1 MRYVEPTMNETASP
15 TQIAHILFLDIVGW
29 SRESINAQGRLLA
42 ELSRLVTECPTYSMA
57 KEAGHLMAFPSGDGM
72 WILFS
77 GDLAGPARCATELAG
92 LLRHTPGLAVRMGIH
107 SGPVRFQTDI
117 AGTKTVVGDGINMA
131 KRVMDMGDD
140 GHIVL
145 SSQYASWLRQFEEW
159 APHVLE
165 LGEGVT
171 KHGERLQLYTLVS
184 DRFGRADA
192 SSHVRPAAPPE
203 RPSAPTVRRR
213 IVVVYKRHA
222 QPDDQVLAMLETALT
237 QDGHEIFID
246 RHLKI
251 GVEWAKAIEEKIRA
265 ADAVVAIVSDAAMG
279 SEMLEYE
286 LETAY
291 DEHRKRGKPYLLP
304 IRVGADKTVEG
315 PVGTYINGLNF
326 SVWQSS
332 RDNSKVIGEIRT
344 ALTEEPKPAAP
355 ERPLEPVGGAV
366 PPDSPF
372 YAERQ
377 TDADFIR
384 ALRANESIILVKGP
398 RQMGK
403 TSLIGRGAKLVRELG
418 WRQASTDFQKLS
430 TSQMGSD
437 DAFYRLLAAT
447 LARQLKFKYDFAE
460 EWLDVFGA
468 NMNMDNFIR
477 AALEESDEPLVWFM
491 DEGDKL
497 FGVPFASDFFGLVR
511 SWHNSRATEPGGPW
525 SRLTVVIGYATEA
538 HLFIQD
544 LNQSPFNVGRQIPL
558 QPFNPDQVWDLNE
571 RYGTP
576 IRQRADSDAL
586 HALVGGQPFLTRR
599 ALDVLARGQMDFATL
614 MATADREDGAFG
626 DHLKRILIS
635 VSQLPSVFQALR
647 ESLTH
652 PDMTTQTDGF
662 QRLLAA
668 GVLKQTPDNRVVLA
682 CELYRRYLSAHV

>member
-1 MRYVEPTMNETASP
+1 MMTNEPQSP

-42 ELSRLVTECPTYSMA
+42 ELSRLVTECPTYQMCKA
-57 KEAGHLMAFPSGDGM
+57 AGHLMAFPSGDGM
-72 WILFS
+72 WILFNA
-77 GDLAGPARCATELAG
+77 DLAAPARCAAELAR
-92 LLRHTPGLAVRMGIH
+92 LLRQTPGLSVRMGIH
-107 SGPVRFQTDI
+107 SGPVRYQTDI
-117 AGTKTVVGDGINMA
+117 AGTQTVVGDGINMA

-145 SSQYASWLRQFEEW
+145 SSQYASWLKQFDEW
-159 APHVLE
+159 APLVRE
-165 LGEGVT
+165 LGQGVT
-171 KHGERLQLYTLVS
+171 KHGEKLELYTLVS
-184 DRFGRADA
+184 DQFGRADA
-192 SSHVRPAAPPE
+192 SSHVRSAAPS
-203 RPSAPTVRRR
+203 SAPPPKPKAEKSMRL
-213 IVVVYKRHA
+213 VVVYKRNA
-222 QPDDQVLAMLETALT
+222 QPDDQVLAMLEHTLET
-237 QDGHEIFID
+237 DGHDVFID

-265 ADAVVAIVSDAAMG
+265 ADAVIAIVSDSAMG

-286 LETAY
+286 IETAY

-304 IRVGADKTVEG
+304 IRVGADKKVEG
-315 PVGTYINGLNF
+315 PIGVYINGLNF
-326 SVWQSS
+326 SVWQGP
-332 RDNSKVIGEIRT
+332 RDNERVADEIRR
-344 ALTEEPKPAAP
+344 AIAEEPKPEATD
-355 ERPLEPVGGAV
+355 RQLEPVGGAV

-372 YAERQ
+372 YTERMSDVEF
-377 TDADFIR
+377 TKAV
-384 ALRANESIILVKGP
+384 RANESIILVKGP

-418 WRQASTDFQKLS
+418 WRQVSTDFQKLS
-430 TSQMGSD
+430 TSQMASD
-437 DAFYRLLAAT
+437 DSFYKLLAAT

-460 EWLDVFGA
+460 EWMDVFGA
-468 NMNMDNFIR
+468 NMNMDNFVR
-477 AALEESDEPLVWFM
+477 ALLDAADEPLVWFM

-511 SWHNSRATEPGGPW
+511 SWHNSRATEPDGPW
-525 SRLTVVIGYATEA
+525 SRFTVVIGYATEA

-558 QPFNPDQVWDLNE
+558 QPFNVDQLWDLNE

-576 IRQRADSDAL
+576 VKQRADAEAL
-586 HALVGGQPFLTRR
+586 HNLVGGQPFLTRR
-599 ALDVLARGQMDFATL
+599 ALDVLARGQMDFSTL
-614 MATADREDGAFG
+614 MATAGRDDGAFG

-635 VSQLPSVFQALR
+635 VTQLPSVHDALR

-662 QRLLAA
+662 QRLLAS
-668 GVLKQTPDNRVVLA
+668 GVLKQTSDNRVVLA
-682 CELYRRYLSAHV
+682 CELYRRYLGAHV

>member
-1 MRYVEPTMNETASP
+1 MTNEAHAQ

-42 ELSRLVTECPTYSMA
+42 DLSRLVTECPTFQA
-57 KEAGHLMAFPSGDGM
+57 VKAAGELMAFPSGDGM
-72 WILFS
+72 WILFKS
-77 GDLAGPARCATELAG
+77 DLTGPARCATELAQ
-92 LLRHTPGLAVRMGIH
+92 LLRTGVGPAVRMGIH

-117 AGTKTVVGDGINMA
+117 AGTQTVVGDGINMA

-145 SSQYASWLRQFEEW
+145 SSQYASWLKQFDEW
-159 APHVLE
+159 SSSVQP
-165 LGEGVT
+165 LGQGVT
-171 KHGERLQLYTLVS
+171 KHGEKLELFTLVS
-184 DRFGRADA
+184 DRFGRAEP
-192 SSHVRPAAPPE
+192 SSHVSAASAAPSRVASE
-203 RPSAPTVRRR
+203 KALRL
-213 IVVVYKRHA
+213 VVLYKRNA
-222 QPDDQVLAMLETALT
+222 QPDDQVLALLEQALES
-237 QDGHEIFID
+237 DGHDVFID

-251 GVEWAKAIEEKIRA
+251 GVEWAKAIEDKIRA
-265 ADAVVAIVSDAAMG
+265 ADGVIAIVSDSSLG

-304 IRVGADKTVEG
+304 IRVGADKRVDG
-315 PVGTYINGLNF
+315 PIGAYINGLNF

-332 RDNSKVIGEIRT
+332 RDNDRVISEIRR
-344 ALTEEPKPAAP
+344 ALTEEPKQAP
-355 ERPLEPVGGAV
+355 TDKQLEPVGGAV

-372 YAERQ
+372 YAERM
-377 TDADFIR
+377 TDVEFTK

-418 WRQASTDFQKLS
+418 WRQVSTDFQKLS

-437 DAFYRLLAAT
+437 DAFYKLLAAT
-447 LARQLKFKYDFAE
+447 LARQLKLKYDFAE
-460 EWLDVFGA
+460 EWIDVFGA

-477 AALEESDEPLVWFM
+477 ELLEASDEPLVWFM

-511 SWHNSRATEPGGPW
+511 SWHNSRATEPDGPW
-525 SRLTVVIGYATEA
+525 SRFTVVIGYATEA

-558 QPFNPDQVWDLNE
+558 QPFNLDQLWDLNE
-571 RYGTP
+571 RYGSP
-576 IRQRADSDAL
+576 IKSRTDAEAL
-586 HALVGGQPFLTRR
+586 HQLVGGQPFLTRR
-599 ALDVLARGQMDFATL
+599 ALDVLARAQMDFPTL
-614 MATADREDGAFG
+614 MATAEREDGAFG

-635 VSQLPSVFQALR
+635 VSQLPSVYQALK

-652 PDMTTQTDGF
+652 PEMTTQTDGF

-668 GVLKQTPDNRVVLA
+668 GVLKQTPDNRIVLSN
-682 CELYRRYLSAHV
+682 ELYRRYLSTHV

>member
-1 MRYVEPTMNETASP
+1 MSNESQSP

-29 SRESINAQGRLLA
+29 SRESINAQGRLLS
-42 ELSRLVTECPTYSMA
+42 ELSNLVTQCPTFQRSKA
-57 KEAGHLMAFPSGDGM
+57 AGELMAFPSGDGM
-72 WILFS
+72 WILFRN
-77 GDLAGPARCATELAG
+77 DLAGPAYCATELAH
-92 LLRHTPGLAVRMGIH
+92 LLRKTRNLAVRMGIH

-117 AGTKTVVGDGINMA
+117 AGTQTVVGDGINMA

-145 SSQYASWLRQFEEW
+145 SSQYASWLKQFDEW
-159 APHVLE
+159 APMVRP
-165 LGEGVT
+165 LGQGIT
-171 KHGERLQLYTLVS
+171 KHGEKLELYSLVS
-184 DRFGRADA
+184 DSYGRAGL
-192 SSHVRPAAPPE
+192 SSHVTPMAVANAEPDGKKLDL
-203 RPSAPTVRRR
+203 V
-213 IVVVYKRHA
+213 IVYKRNA
-222 QPDDQVLAMLETALT
+222 KPDDQVLATLETALMA
-237 QDGHEIFID
+237 DGHNVFID

-251 GVEWAKAIEEKIRA
+251 GVEWAKAIEQKIRA

-291 DEHRKRGKPYLLP
+291 DEHHKRGKPYLLP
-304 IRVGADKTVEG
+304 IRVGVDKTAEG
-315 PVGTYINGLNF
+315 VIGTFINGLNY
-326 SVWQSS
+326 SVWQGPQ
-332 RDNSKVIGEIRT
+332 DDEKVIGEIK
-344 ALTEEPKPAAP
+344 AAISEEPKPLAVDMQ
-355 ERPLEPVGGAV
+355 LEPVGGAV

-372 YAERQ
+372 YAERSS
-377 TDADFIR
+377 DAEFHK

-403 TSLIGRGAKLVRELG
+403 TSLIGRGAKAVSEFG

-430 TSQMGSD
+430 SAQMGHD
-437 DAFYRLLAAT
+437 DAFYKLLAAT

-460 EWLDVFGA
+460 EWIDVFGA

-477 AALEESDEPLVWFM
+477 ALVEDSPTPLVWFM
-491 DEGDKL
+491 DEADKL

-511 SWHNSRATEPGGPW
+511 SWHNSRATEPSGPW
-525 SRLTVVIGYATEA
+525 SRFSVVIGYATEA

-558 QPFNPDQVWDLNE
+558 QPFNIDQVWDLNQ
-571 RYGTP
+571 RYGAP
-576 IRQRADSDAL
+576 LRQRSDAQTL
-586 HALVGGQPFLTRR
+586 EELVGGQPFLTRR
-599 ALDVLARGQMDFATL
+599 ALDLLARKQLDFPTL
-614 MATADREDGAFG
+614 LATADRDDGAFG

-635 VSQLPSVFQALR
+635 VTQLPSVFQALKH
-647 ESLTH
+647 SLTH

-668 GVLKQTPDNRVVLA
+668 GVLKQVADNRVVLA
-682 CELYRRYLSAHV
+682 CELYRRYLSLHVS